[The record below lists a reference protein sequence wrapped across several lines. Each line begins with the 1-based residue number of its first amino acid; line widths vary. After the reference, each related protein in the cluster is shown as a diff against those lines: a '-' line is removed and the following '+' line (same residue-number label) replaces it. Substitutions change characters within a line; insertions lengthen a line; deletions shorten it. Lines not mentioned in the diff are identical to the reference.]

1 MLDLISFNTDD
12 GVFDEDDNNYATTDR
27 EDSQSVVQS
36 NTIQE
41 EPGPEQSQEPDGLA
55 YIPGFTL

>member
-27 EDSQSVVQS
+27 EDSSIAVQS